1 MCARFSLANP
11 ERVVDRYPRF
21 KLRRSWPP
29 RYNVAPTDDVL
40 AVRNDAEGE
49 IAPLRW
55 GLVPPWARN
64 LSVGATMINARAE
77 TLAEKPAF
85 RDALVHRRCLIFADG
100 FYEWAGP
107 KQRRL
112 PYRFT
117 RDGGA
122 PFAFAGLW
130 ERWGPKD
137 ARVESCTIVTCP
149 PNALLEPF
157 HDRMP
162 VILDDDAFETWL
174 HGELAE
180 AISTLVPY
188 DTARMQ
194 SAAVTPEMN
203 RVTFDDPRAIEP
215 LGEDLSVRLF
225 E

>member
-1 MCARFSLANP
+1 MCARFTLASP
-11 ERVVDRYPRF
+11 ERIVDRYPQF
-21 KLRRSWPP
+21 KLRRSWPR
-29 RYNVAPTDDVL
+29 RYNIAPTDDVL

-49 IAPLRW
+49 IEPLRW
-55 GLVPPWARN
+55 GLVPPWARD
-64 LSVGATMINARAE
+64 LSAGRKLINARAE

-85 RDALVHRRCLIFADG
+85 RDALQHRRCVIFADG
-100 FYEWAGP
+100 FYEWTGAKG
-107 KQRRL
+107 RRL

-122 PFAFAGLW
+122 VFAFAGLW

-149 PNALLEPF
+149 PNALLAQI

-162 VILDDDAFETWL
+162 VILDDDALDTWL
-174 HGELAE
+174 HGDLAD
-180 AISTLVPY
+180 AVSTLVPY
-188 DTARMQ
+188 DPSRMQ

-203 RVTFDDPRAIEP
+203 RPAFDDPRAIEP
-215 LGEDLSVRLF
+215 VTDTVSVRLF

>member
-1 MCARFSLANP
+1 MCARFTLASP
-11 ERVVDRYPRF
+11 ERIVDRYPQF
-21 KLRRSWPP
+21 KLRRSWPR
-29 RYNVAPTDDVL
+29 RYNIAPTDDVL

-49 IAPLRW
+49 IEPLRW
-55 GLVPPWARN
+55 GLVPPWARD
-64 LSVGATMINARAE
+64 LSAGQKLINARAE

-85 RDALVHRRCLIFADG
+85 RDALQHRRCVIFADG
-100 FYEWAGP
+100 FYEWTGAKG
-107 KQRRL
+107 RRR

-122 PFAFAGLW
+122 VFAFAGLW

-149 PNALLEPF
+149 PNALLAQI

-162 VILDDDAFETWL
+162 VILDDDALDTWL
-174 HGELAE
+174 YGDLAD
-180 AISTLVPY
+180 AVSTLVPY
-188 DTARMQ
+188 DPSRMQ

-203 RVTFDDPRAIEP
+203 RPAFDDPRAIEP
-215 LGEDLSVRLF
+215 VTDTVSVRLF